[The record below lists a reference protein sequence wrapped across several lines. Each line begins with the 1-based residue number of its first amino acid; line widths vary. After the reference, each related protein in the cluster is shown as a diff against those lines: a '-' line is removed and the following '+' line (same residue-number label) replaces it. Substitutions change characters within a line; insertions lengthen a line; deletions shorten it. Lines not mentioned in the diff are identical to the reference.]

1 MKRTLALRQ
10 LCCIVGQR
18 GSRDGGRQRFRPA
31 GSGQLE
37 RSGYRQL
44 NDRPAQIPSAQ
55 STGAYPG
62 ARGATGST
70 QPDATNP
77 VRSNPS
83 GGGGVDSGG
92 GGASGGASR

>member
-1 MKRTLALRQ
+1 MKRTLAL
-10 LCCIVGQR
+10 LSLGALLTSGAAMAANEGQKAPPNQNTQAT
-18 GSRDGGRQRFRPA
+18 GSATTVPP
-31 GSGQLE
+31 
-37 RSGYRQL
+37 
-44 NDRPAQIPSAQ
+44 NTSAQ

-83 GGGGVDSGG
+83 GGGGP
-92 GGASGGASR
+92 SR